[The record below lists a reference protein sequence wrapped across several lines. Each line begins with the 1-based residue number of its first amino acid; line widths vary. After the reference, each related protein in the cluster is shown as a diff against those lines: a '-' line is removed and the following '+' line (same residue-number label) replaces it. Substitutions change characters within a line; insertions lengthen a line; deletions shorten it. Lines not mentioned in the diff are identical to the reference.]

1 MTTLA
6 LALDERPVVRA
17 ILSGDESA
25 FAGLVKRHSASLL
38 HVAGCYGCSRTE
50 AEDVVQETWLGVL
63 RGLDRFEGRSSL
75 KTWIFRIAVNIAK
88 TRSGVERRTV
98 PISSLS
104 DEPTVE
110 PSRFASGRWRTAPTA
125 FDRVAERQAL
135 ACVRDALEVLPPRQR
150 QVVVLRDVGGL
161 DASEVCELLDLT
173 PENQRVLLHRG
184 RARIR
189 AALERLDEE
198 VRGL

>member
-1 MTTLA
+1 MTA
-6 LALDERPVVRA
+6 LAPTIDERPVVRA
-17 ILSGDESA
+17 ILAGDEAA
-25 FAGLVKRHSASLL
+25 FTELVRRHSTSLL
-38 HVAGCYGCSRTE
+38 HVARSFVRSHAE

-88 TRSGVERRTV
+88 TRSGAERRTL
-98 PISSLS
+98 PFSSLS
-104 DEPTVE
+104 DEPTVD
-110 PSRFASGRWRTAPTA
+110 PSRFANGGWRTAPTS
-125 FDRVAERQAL
+125 FDRLAEREAL
-135 ACVRDALEVLPPRQR
+135 ACVKGAIDALPSRQR
-150 QVVVLRDVGGL
+150 QVVALRDVSGL
-161 DASEVCELLDLT
+161 TANEVCGLLDLS

-184 RARIR
+184 RARVR

>member
-1 MTTLA
+1 MTALA

-17 ILSGDESA
+17 ILAGDESA

-110 PSRFASGRWRTAPTA
+110 PSRFANGRWRTAPTA